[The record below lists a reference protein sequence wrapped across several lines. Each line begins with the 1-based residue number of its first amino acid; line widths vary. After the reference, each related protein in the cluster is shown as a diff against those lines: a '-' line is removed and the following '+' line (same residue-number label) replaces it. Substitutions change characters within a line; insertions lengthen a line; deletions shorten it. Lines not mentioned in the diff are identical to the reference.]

1 MRVSNTLFKRC
12 IWKVGVKGARKKK
25 KKKCI
30 LSGRSRLGLDRAMK
44 SKEKPEMDDF
54 ERKQTLFLKEKYW
67 ENIGGKSFYPRP

>member
-1 MRVSNTLFKRC
+1 
-12 IWKVGVKGARKKK
+12 
-25 KKKCI
+25 
-30 LSGRSRLGLDRAMK
+30 MK